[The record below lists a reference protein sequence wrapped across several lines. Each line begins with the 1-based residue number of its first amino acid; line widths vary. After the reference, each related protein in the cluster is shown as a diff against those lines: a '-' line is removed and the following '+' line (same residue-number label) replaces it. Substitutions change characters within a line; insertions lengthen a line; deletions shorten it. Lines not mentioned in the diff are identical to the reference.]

1 MARPDGVLVSSARF
15 WAFARADGTLSTG
28 TMPQLPRAVT
38 RIPIVRGLARLLL
51 AFAPAVT
58 GAAARRR
65 GERFLF
71 LGMLAAPLPLALLSP
86 DAQLA
91 ASLLLCV
98 GLAAW
103 LMRGRTL
110 FLHGAEHRAI
120 AAGEERRLVAT
131 WAGAA
136 RPSRYSRRCGTNFAA
151 LAAGTTVALYSWVP
165 GAQEGPW
172 ALLLAFAALGL
183 AMEAWFLIQAAP
195 APLATL
201 ALAPGLV
208 LQRLTTREPDLDDT
222 RLALRAAASVLER
235 ELAG

>member
-1 MARPDGVLVSSARF
+1 
-15 WAFARADGTLSTG
+15 
-28 TMPQLPRAVT
+28 MPQLPRAVT
-38 RIPIVRGLARLLL
+38 RIPIVRGLARLLM
-51 AFAPAVT
+51 AFAPVVT
-58 GAAARRR
+58 GTGTRRR
-65 GERFLF
+65 GERLLL
-71 LGMLAAPLPLALLSP
+71 LGMLASPLPLALLP
-86 DAQLA
+86 PGAQLA

-98 GLAAW
+98 ALAAW

-131 WAGAA
+131 WRGTAH
-136 RPSRYSRRCGTNFAA
+136 PSRYSLRCGTNFAA
-151 LAAGTTVALYSWVP
+151 LAVATTVALYAWVP
-165 GAQEGPW
+165 GAQEGPL

-195 APLATL
+195 ARLATL

-208 LQRLTTREPDLDDT
+208 LQRLTTQEPDLDET